1 MARTYQFEVGPVVEL
16 LDRILQTELAAV
28 CDGPGRLDSFRGE

>member
-28 CDGPGRLDSFRGE
+28 IYYTVG